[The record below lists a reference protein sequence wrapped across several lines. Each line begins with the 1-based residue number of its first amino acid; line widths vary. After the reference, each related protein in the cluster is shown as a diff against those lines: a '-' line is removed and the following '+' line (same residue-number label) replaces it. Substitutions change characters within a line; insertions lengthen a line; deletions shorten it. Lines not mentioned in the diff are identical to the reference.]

1 VIVLIIV
8 IFALMALS
16 DFPSLIKGKKWYEV
30 SVLSG
35 LYIIVFALA
44 ALQTVGVTLPSPIK
58 GIQSFITNVLHLAYP
73 KL

>member
-1 VIVLIIV
+1 MVVPVIL

-16 DFPSLIKGKKWYEV
+16 DFPTLIKGKKWYEV

-35 LYIIVFALA
+35 LYIVVFTLA
-44 ALQTVGVTLPSPIK
+44 ALQTFGVILPSPIK